1 MSEKNNWIKEH
12 ADTVAIIFS
21 VFLSM
26 LSGVMWINGELND
39 LKRDIAVIKTVLIMK
54 NIMPEKLATCEK
66 EKL

>member
-54 NIMPEKLATCEK
+54 NIMPENLVKCEK
-66 EKL
+66 EKS